1 LSVDPQDR
9 VRAGTARD
17 HPPSKKEGAMRVND
31 PAAPL
36 HGSQRKERT
45 TLLAL
50 VQALTRQGHSDRE
63 VLSEVLRLAGKR
75 SLRSAK

>member
-1 LSVDPQDR
+1 
-9 VRAGTARD
+9 
-17 HPPSKKEGAMRVND
+17 MRVND

-63 VLSEVLRLAGKR
+63 VVPEVLRLAGRR